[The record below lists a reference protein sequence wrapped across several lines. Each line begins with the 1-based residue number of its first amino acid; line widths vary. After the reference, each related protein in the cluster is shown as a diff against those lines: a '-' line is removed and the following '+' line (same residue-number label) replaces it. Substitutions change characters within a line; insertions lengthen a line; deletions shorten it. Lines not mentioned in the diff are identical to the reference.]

1 MSQKPYKRH
10 EEKSED
16 QIQME
21 NIKIT
26 LYRNE
31 NNGQD
36 PEQDNLGEDGLSIV
50 EKRPTEKQVKELW
63 TDIDDLNDNI
73 DVLKDKT

>member
-1 MSQKPYKRH
+1 
-10 EEKSED
+10 
-16 QIQME
+16 ME